1 MKFGSFQE
9 EKKRESKD
17 CSERYADPVGL
28 PPICTVEQWP
38 ILKYKCFAE
47 NP

>member
-17 CSERYADPVGL
+17 CSERDSAEK
-28 PPICTVEQWP
+28 PPIH
-38 ILKYKCFAE
+38 E
-47 NP
+47 NSG